1 MIPRLSVNSSKT
13 VAVAAR
19 RGKQRGFSLAELLVA
34 TAVFLIVSAAA
45 FSLVRQHQP
54 LFNQQQNLS
63 ALNVGLRN
71 AMAQLQ
77 VDLSNAGTG
86 FYVGANI
93 PAFPIGVTL
102 INNPVAGSCYDPAT
116 NTYSSTCFDSLHII
130 TTDPNTP
137 AVHPTDIGT
146 NCVSTTSATAF
157 VNIPAGMTGAQLAA
171 NFLSG
176 DQLLFVKSDGSQMAT
191 VVLSR
196 DGQVSGNK
204 VNLQHNPTAADGTN
218 SSLFDPLGIS
228 VNPNNKLG
236 TTFCDNDWVLKLSP
250 ISYSVN
256 TTDPTSPKLMRTRGG
271 VSDVVT
277 EQVIGF
283 KVGATLWNN
292 ATTTSSEEY
301 SFNNAS
307 YGYDYTLVRSVR
319 VSLIGRTQPNPEP
332 TYKFR
337 NPFDGG
343 PYQIQGVSIVVNPRN
358 LSMKD

>member
-1 MIPRLSVNSSKT
+1 MKKSFSTGSNSLIS
-13 VAVAAR
+13 R
-19 RGKQRGFSLAELLVA
+19 RGRCAKQGGFSLAELLVA
-34 TAVFLIVSAAA
+34 TAVFLVVSATA
-45 FSLVRQHQP
+45 FSLIRQHQP
-54 LFNQQQNLS
+54 LFNQQQNV
-63 ALNVGLRN
+63 AAVNVGLRN
-71 AMAQLQ
+71 ALAQMQ

-102 INNPVAGSCYDPAT
+102 MNNAVAGSCYDPVAH
-116 NTYSSTCFDSLHII
+116 TYSSTCFDSLNII
-130 TTDPNTP
+130 STDPNTP

-146 NCVSTTSATAF
+146 NCVSTTSSTAF
-157 VNIPAGMTGAQLAA
+157 VNVPAGMTAAQLATD
-171 NFLSG
+171 FLNG

-191 VVLSR
+191 VVMSR
-196 DGQVSGNK
+196 DAQVSGNK

-218 SSLFDPLGIS
+218 SALFDPLGIS

-236 TTFCDNDWVLKLSP
+236 TTFCDDDWVLKLSP
-250 ISYSVN
+250 ISYSVD
-256 TTDPTSPKLMRTRGG
+256 TTNSSNPKLMRRRNNI
-271 VSDVVT
+271 SDVVA

-283 KVGATLWNN
+283 KVGASLWNN
-292 ATTTSSEEY
+292 AAATSSEDY

-307 YGYDYTLVRSVR
+307 YGYDYTRVRSVR
-319 VSLIGRTQPNPEP
+319 VSLIGRTQPNPDP

-343 PYQIQGVSIVVNPRN
+343 PYQIQGVSVVVNPRN